1 MNDTANA
8 ELVGHA
14 PRALITALSISP
26 RLLRFGNGFLFPD
39 SSPDPPISHHQTK
52 QHMLAE
58 TMPLV
63 LPDPLRGQGM
73 VL

>member
-14 PRALITALSISP
+14 PRALITSLSASLAYW
-26 RLLRFGNGFLFPD
+26 RVGNGSLFPD
-39 SSPDPPISHHQTK
+39 SSPDPPISHRQTK

-63 LPDPLRGQGM
+63 LPDPL
-73 VL
+73 